1 MTMDGES
8 PDAGATLRLKVGD
21 WIVDP
26 ALNQLSR
33 GSEVARLEPKAIEV
47 LVGLARHAGQVV
59 SRDKLLSEIWRGV
72 TVSDDALTQ
81 SIIKLRKAL
90 GDTSKEPSY
99 IQTIPKRGYR
109 LIAPVT
115 WLAPGSSPIPPA
127 PQRPSGLPGMR
138 KIHWIAAVACVA
150 AALAGYGVLAP
161 IVWPRMAAIEGLP
174 AVGVNWSEIDNLPA
188 VVVQPFGEIEGDQL
202 QTLLA
207 RGFTARLITD
217 LSRFPDI
224 RVVSFNTATTSTA
237 AEPPKK
243 AAVGNYVVAGEV
255 QRNGDDIRVFVHL
268 TEGASG
274 RSLWSEQYDRSYT
287 DIFSLQDEL
296 TRQILGVLRIKV
308 SDAEL
313 LRHARPYTRNL
324 EAYES
329 FLRAQSALV
338 VRSKADNDLARQ
350 LYSRAVQLDPSFAR
364 AYAGIALTYAAE
376 RRNGWTSD
384 GAGAL
389 AKASELAMT
398 AQQIDPDVAEIYF
411 VLAYVSMERGA
422 LSQAVD
428 ELRTA
433 LRLSPSYA
441 DAYALMGAIRT
452 YSGRPDETIP
462 LIRIAMRLVPDSG
475 HLYFLILGRAYFF
488 LGDSASA
495 LLYLRQ
501 AIARNPDNLEVR
513 IFLAATLAQA
523 GRRDDAAWEV
533 GEIRTLDLSFG
544 MREWLKHYPM
554 SDARQIRQLA
564 DAMGSLGL

>member
-1 MTMDGES
+1 MGGES
-8 PDAGATLRLKVGD
+8 PNAEARLRLRVGD
-21 WIVDP
+21 WVVDP

-33 GSEVARLEPKAIEV
+33 GSEVERLEPKAIEV
-47 LVGLARHAGQVV
+47 LLGLARNAGEVV

-109 LIAPVT
+109 LIAAVD
-115 WLAPGSSPIPPA
+115 WLPQGSAPGPQA
-127 PQRPSGLPGMR
+127 PQRTSGVLGGARNIRWMV
-138 KIHWIAAVACVA
+138 AAACVA
-150 AALAGYGVLAP
+150 VALAGYGLLAHRAS
-161 IVWPRMAAIEGLP
+161 PRMATIEGPP
-174 AVGVNWSEIDNLPA
+174 AGGMNWSEIDNLPA
-188 VVVQPFGEIEGDQL
+188 VVVQPFGEIEGDPL

-217 LSRFPDI
+217 LSRFPEI
-224 RVVSFNTATTSTA
+224 RVVSLNPAATSTT
-237 AEPPKK
+237 AEPAKK
-243 AAVGNYVVAGEV
+243 AGAGNYLVAGDV
-255 QRNGDDIRVFVHL
+255 QRNGDDIRVFIHL
-268 TEGASG
+268 TEAASG
-274 RSLWSEQYDRSYT
+274 RSLWSEQYDRPYT

-296 TRQILGVLRIKV
+296 TRQVLGVLRIKV
-308 SDAEL
+308 TDAEL

-338 VRSKADNDLARQ
+338 VRSKADNDIARQ

-364 AYAGIALTYAAE
+364 AYAGMALTYAAD

-389 AKASELAMT
+389 AKASELART
-398 AQQIDPDVAEIYF
+398 ARQIDPDVAEIYF

-428 ELRTA
+428 ELRIA

-452 YSGRPDETIP
+452 YDGRPDETIP
-462 LIRIAMRLVPDSG
+462 LIRVAMRLVPDSG

-513 IFLAATLAQA
+513 IFLAAALVQA

-533 GEIRTLDLSFG
+533 GEIRTLDPSFG
-544 MREWLKHYPM
+544 MGEWLRTYPM
-554 SDARQIRQLA
+554 SDARQIGQVA
-564 DAMGSLGL
+564 DAMASLGL

>member
-1 MTMDGES
+1 
-8 PDAGATLRLKVGD
+8 
-21 WIVDP
+21 
-26 ALNQLSR
+26 
-33 GSEVARLEPKAIEV
+33 
-47 LVGLARHAGQVV
+47 
-59 SRDKLLSEIWRGV
+59 V

-90 GDTSKEPSY
+90 GDTSREPSY

-109 LIAPVT
+109 LIAAVDWLPPGSAPSP
-115 WLAPGSSPIPPA
+115 LAP
-127 PQRPSGLPGMR
+127 RRTSGVLGGVR
-138 KIHWIAAVACVA
+138 NIHWIVAAACVA
-150 AALAGYGVLAP
+150 VALAGYGLLAHRAS
-161 IVWPRMAAIEGLP
+161 PRMATIEGLP
-174 AVGVNWSEIDNLPA
+174 GGGMSWSEIDNLPA
-188 VVVQPFGEIEGDQL
+188 VVVQPFGEIEGDPL
-202 QTLLA
+202 QILLA

-217 LSRFPDI
+217 LSRFPEI
-224 RVVSFNTATTSTA
+224 RVVSLNPAATSSA
-237 AEPPKK
+237 AEPAKK
-243 AAVGNYVVAGEV
+243 AGAGNYLVAGDV

-268 TEGASG
+268 TEAASG
-274 RSLWSEQYDRSYT
+274 RSLWSEQYDRAYT

-296 TRQILGVLRIKV
+296 TRQVLGVLRIKV
-308 SDAEL
+308 TDAEL

-338 VRSKADNDLARQ
+338 VRSKADNDVARQ

-364 AYAGIALTYAAE
+364 AYAGMALTYAAD

-384 GAGAL
+384 GEGAL
-389 AKASELAMT
+389 AKASELART

-422 LSQAVD
+422 LSQAID

-452 YSGRPDETIP
+452 YDGRPDETIP
-462 LIRIAMRLVPDSG
+462 LIRVAMRLVPDSG
-475 HLYFLILGRAYFF
+475 HLYFLILGRAHFF

-513 IFLAATLAQA
+513 IFLAATLVQA
-523 GRRDDAAWEV
+523 GRRDDAAWEA
-533 GEIRTLDLSFG
+533 GEIRTLDPSFRMG
-544 MREWLKHYPM
+544 EWLKTYPM
-554 SDARQIRQLA
+554 SDARQIGRVA
-564 DAMGSLGL
+564 DAMASLGL

>member
-1 MTMDGES
+1 
-8 PDAGATLRLKVGD
+8 L
-21 WIVDP
+21 
-26 ALNQLSR
+26 
-33 GSEVARLEPKAIEV
+33 
-47 LVGLARHAGQVV
+47 
-59 SRDKLLSEIWRGV
+59 
-72 TVSDDALTQ
+72 
-81 SIIKLRKAL
+81 
-90 GDTSKEPSY
+90 
-99 IQTIPKRGYR
+99 
-109 LIAPVT
+109 
-115 WLAPGSSPIPPA
+115 
-127 PQRPSGLPGMR
+127 
-138 KIHWIAAVACVA
+138 
-150 AALAGYGVLAP
+150 
-161 IVWPRMAAIEGLP
+161 
-174 AVGVNWSEIDNLPA
+174 
-188 VVVQPFGEIEGDQL
+188 
-202 QTLLA
+202 
-207 RGFTARLITD
+207 
-217 LSRFPDI
+217 
-224 RVVSFNTATTSTA
+224 
-237 AEPPKK
+237 
-243 AAVGNYVVAGEV
+243 
-255 QRNGDDIRVFVHL
+255 
-268 TEGASG
+268 
-274 RSLWSEQYDRSYT
+274 
-287 DIFSLQDEL
+287 SLQDEL